1 MTPISRTD
9 MVAKINRGVSLYGAL
24 AYNWQ
29 KVDDRTARIRSG
41 NGMITDSAN
50 CPDMNMQN
58 AIYGFRK
65 YLLAN
70 KNTDKPIL
78 HISLNPSLDDNLSEK
93 QLAMLADEYMRK
105 MGYGSQPYIVFLHE
119 DIERRHI
126 HIVSTCVNE
135 RGEKIDDSYEWNR
148 SMRACREL
156 ERKFGLQQV
165 ADKRRELLEP
175 YLKKADYRDGDVK
188 RQIGNI
194 FKSVFSS
201 YRFQSFGEYSALL
214 SCFNIEAKQVKG
226 EHEGTPYNGIVYA
239 ITDDSGRP
247 VSVPVKSSLI
257 GKRFGYEGIQKRIGY
272 NARDYKAKKWQ
283 SKIANDVTFAKHGC
297 RGDRDTFVSILALRG
312 IDVVFREN
320 DDGRIYGATFI
331 DHRNKEVYNG
341 SRLGKEFSANAFENL
356 FNSNTDIPGLD
367 GLNDGLRIGTHS
379 NAVTDMGEAIQQA
392 FGILSLDTNDPDPQ
406 EEALA
411 NRLLRKKKKKRRY
424 RGLQ

>member
-1 MTPISRTD
+1 

-29 KVDDRTARIRSG
+29 KVDDRTARIISG

-175 YLKKADYRDGDVK
+175 YLKKADYRDGGVK

-194 FKSVFSS
+194 LKSVFSS